1 MLEGFFRVIAT
12 AENGV
17 RAMELVRE
25 LSSDVALLDISMPE
39 MNGIETALQL
49 KKEGLPV
56 RVVFLTAHEDSDFM
70 AAALATGAV
79 GYVLKRR
86 LTSDLILSLRTV
98 LRGDIFV
105 SRPCPF

>member
-1 MLEGFFRVIAT
+1 MTLSDFEGWLRHST
-12 AENGV
+12 TRNNCGKT
-17 RAMELVRE
+17 R
-25 LSSDVALLDISMPE
+25 
-39 MNGIETALQL
+39 GIETALQL

-79 GYVLKRR
+79 GYVLRRR

>member
-39 MNGIETALQL
+39 MNGI
-49 KKEGLPV
+49 
-56 RVVFLTAHEDSDFM
+56 AHCS
-70 AAALATGAV
+70 
-79 GYVLKRR
+79 
-86 LTSDLILSLRTV
+86 
-98 LRGDIFV
+98 
-105 SRPCPF
+105 